1 MNGKY
6 KILVIEDDPLLA
18 ENICQIL
25 EAEGFIVE
33 YAQNGKIGVEKVQTT
48 NPDLIISDIMM
59 PEMDGFEV
67 LMELMSNKNTASI
80 PLIFLTAKTDLD
92 NLRKGMSLGAEDYLF
107 KPFKIDDLLNAINV
121 RLRKKELSE
130 NQLNEVKHQIFSKV
144 HHDLRTPMVPI
155 LGLSDLIEEEEDL
168 KEIKNM
174 VKVIKQS
181 GKKLFDRIEK
191 FLIYN
196 DLTLNC
202 GENGK
207 KSDKEALFSNQF
219 IERIKNSLN
228 GNIDANR
235 VVSNVEPAELPISE
249 WCLQILLKELIENA
263 LKFSSSE
270 KQVFVEGKT
279 IEEQYSITVTDY
291 GIGMSEEEIN
301 SISVFNKFCKDK
313 IADAGLG
320 LGLAICKKIAQANN
334 IDFRINSTPQQST
347 TCEINLKLKQR
358 DINAEKS

>member
-1 MNGKY
+1 MNGNH

-18 ENICQIL
+18 ENICQL
-25 EAEGFIVE
+25 LDAEGFLVE
-33 YAQNGKIGVEKVQTT
+33 YAQNGKIGVEKAQTT

-67 LMELMSNKNTASI
+67 LTELMSNKNTASI

-130 NQLNEVKHQIFSKV
+130 HKLDEAKHQIFSKM

-155 LGLSDLIEEEEDL
+155 LGLSDLIADEEDIN
-168 KEIKNM
+168 EIKNM

-181 GKKLFDRIEK
+181 GRKLFDRIEK

-196 DLTLNC
+196 DLTLKC
-202 GENGK
+202 GQNGK
-207 KSDKEALFSNQF
+207 NVSGESLISNQF
-219 IERIKNSLN
+219 IERIKNSIN
-228 GNIDANR
+228 GNIDITR

-249 WCLQILLKELIENA
+249 WCLQVLLKEIIENA
-263 LKFSSSE
+263 LKYSPEE
-270 KQVFVEGKT
+270 KQVIVEGK
-279 IEEQYSITVTDY
+279 IFEDSYSITVKDF
-291 GIGMSEEEIN
+291 GRGMTQEEIN
-301 SISVFNKFCKDK
+301 SISVFNKFTKNK
-313 IADAGLG
+313 ISDSGMG
-320 LGLAICKKIAQANN
+320 LGLAICQKIAKANK
-334 IDFRINSTPQQST
+334 IDFIINSIPEQST
-347 TCEINLKLKQR
+347 TCEIKMKLKQGV
-358 DINAEKS
+358 N